1 MFFICYCFQC
11 HYLCLCVLL
20 SVCAENFLASRHF
33 AAPPVSSFRCRWYCY
48 MLLLILCCLLFHTL
62 FMLGQLGRRACWRG
76 DWAGRL
82 MLCHCAARRAERS
95 VHSVCRR
102 PHELLTSS
110 SLPQVSVNVLAQL
123 KLSAWRSHFGRQ
135 PNKWGGKRGCGG
147 SDGGGRWTQPV
158 ALSRARHICWP
169 RGHGQSHS

>member
-1 MFFICYCFQC
+1 MFVCVYVHLCFSVFAQRTFG
-11 HYLCLCVLL
+11 LL
-20 SVCAENFLASRHF
+20 DTLRHLQFLASGANDTAVGCCWFFVVCCFIHF
-33 AAPPVSSFRCRWYCY
+33 
-48 MLLLILCCLLFHTL
+48 LCSASWGDGHL
-62 FMLGQLGRRACWRG
+62 WRG
-76 DWAGRL
+76 DWEGWL

-95 VHSVCRR
+95 VYSVCRR

-135 PNKWGGKRGCGG
+135 PNKWEGKQECGG

-169 RGHGQSHS
+169 RGQGQSHS